1 MRFLRIGI
9 TKVTEWSISSAARVV
24 ATLRDLKLLD
34 IWYSISTRTRSNA
47 ESAGS
52 ASDSTAGRTSAST

>member
-34 IWYSISTRTRSNA
+34 IWYSISTRTRPNT
-47 ESAGS
+47 ESAGR